1 MLEWLELMLNEDGGV
16 NETVRSSR
24 IDKSVDGDRRLAWN
38 QKMDQEG
45 EGRGGEEEGEGRGE
59 GIQEVEQNGESKVST
74 PAAQLMRGL

>member
-1 MLEWLELMLNEDGGV
+1 MGDGPDGWRAAVDELEGNGLNVPEWLELMLNEDGGV

-45 EGRGGEEEGEGRGE
+45 EMAR
-59 GIQEVEQNGESKVST
+59 
-74 PAAQLMRGL
+74 

>member
-1 MLEWLELMLNEDGGV
+1 MGDGPGGWRAAVDELEGNGLNVLEWLELMLNEDGGV

-45 EGRGGEEEGEGRGE
+45 EMAR
-59 GIQEVEQNGESKVST
+59 
-74 PAAQLMRGL
+74 